1 MRWSINHLSVTKSWP
16 QGLFTV
22 EHRAARHVG
31 IAMGSICADTTQHL
45 AGSWPATVE
54 EGRMMNKPKLTSIYR
69 LSVAKSLLRGLSTSV
84 ESE

>member
-1 MRWSINHLSVTKSWP
+1 
-16 QGLFTV
+16 
-22 EHRAARHVG
+22 
-31 IAMGSICADTTQHL
+31 MGSICVDTTQHL